1 MDWQD
6 EGIVLASRRHG
17 EGDAILSALTR
28 EHGRHLGLVKGGTSR
43 RQRPVLEIGNRLNVT
58 WRARLSEQLG
68 NFQVEQSSAVSAG
81 LLDDPLR
88 LAGLAASCAV
98 TDLALPERE
107 PHAEVFAD
115 LAALIDFIIGADDDW
130 PAAYVRW
137 ELALLADLGFGLD
150 LGHCAVTGETEG
162 LAFVSPKTGR
172 AVTAA
177 AGRPYADRLLVLP
190 PFLTDTKVAAER
202 PDLLAGLRLTGHFL
216 DRHAFHQSGH
226 PAGNGKKLAA
236 RDRFIERLAAQSG

>member
-17 EGDAILSALTR
+17 EGDSVLSVLTR
-28 EHGRHLGLVKGGTSR
+28 EHGRHLGLVKGGASR
-43 RQRPVLEIGNRLNVT
+43 RQRPVLEIGNRLTVI
-58 WRARLSEQLG
+58 WRARLAEQLG
-68 NFQVEQSSAVSAG
+68 QFQVEQATAVAAG

-88 LAGLAASCAV
+88 LAGLAAACAV

-115 LAALIDFIIGADDDW
+115 LAALIEVIVAGAAGW
-130 PAAYVRW
+130 PRGYVSW

-150 LGHCAVTGETEG
+150 LGHCAVTGATAG
-162 LAFVSPKTGR
+162 LAFISPKTGR

-177 AGRPYADRLLVLP
+177 AGLPYAERLLVLP
-190 PFLTDTKVAAER
+190 AFLTDRTAAADR
-202 PDLLAGLRLTGHFL
+202 ADLLAGLRLTGHFL
-216 DRHAFHQSGH
+216 ERHAFHQSGH
-226 PAGNGKKLAA
+226 PGGNGKRLAA